1 MIRGRLLKKQAT
13 IFSVELEDG
22 KILECVARKNLK
34 KDGLFVGDFVFV
46 DEYNSICKLDKRK
59 NILIRP
65 PVANIDKMFIVVA
78 PIPKPDLYTVD
89 KMLLFCAVNDIVPVV
104 CINKKDL
111 DEQYCKKIE
120 SVYKKIAKTVI
131 ISTKDSSFE
140 KLKKLIDGVCVLAG
154 QSAVGKSSIINALKG
169 SEVAKVDTFSKK
181 VERGKQTT
189 RTVELYQFGQNR
201 YLADTAGFS
210 KLDESLL
217 NLEVNEVKSYY
228 PEFLEFAQNCKYK
241 SCLHTND
248 RDCAVCEAV
257 KNGKISQERYQ
268 NYKKLIEVLHSLKKF

>member
-89 KMLLFCAVNDIVPVV
+89 KMLLFCAVNDIVPIICV
-104 CINKKDL
+104 NKKDL

-189 RTVELYQFGQNR
+189 RTVELYHFGQNK

-228 PEFLEFAQNCKYK
+228 PDFLEFAQNCKYK

-248 RDCAVCEAV
+248 RDCAVCKAL

-268 NYKKLIEVLHSLKKF
+268 NYKKLIEILQTLKKF

>member
-1 MIRGRLLKKQAT
+1 MNRGRLLKKQAT
-13 IFSVELEDG
+13 IFSVELGDG

-268 NYKKLIEVLHSLKKF
+268 NYKKLIEVLQSLKKF

>member
-46 DEYNSICKLDKRK
+46 DEFNSICKLDKRK

-89 KMLLFCAVNDIVPVV
+89 KMLLFCAVNDIMPIICV
-104 CINKKDL
+104 NKKDL

-140 KLKKLIDGVCVLAG
+140 KLEKLIDGVCVLAG

-169 SEVAKVDTFSKK
+169 NEIAKVDTFSKK

-189 RTVELYQFGQNR
+189 RTVELYQFGKNR

-248 RDCAVCEAV
+248 RDCAVCEAL
-257 KNGKISQERYQ
+257 KNGEISQERYQ
-268 NYKKLIEVLHSLKKF
+268 NYKKLIEILQTLKKF

>member
-1 MIRGRLLKKQAT
+1 MNRGRLLKKQAT

-268 NYKKLIEVLHSLKKF
+268 NYKKLIEVLQSLKKF

>member
-1 MIRGRLLKKQAT
+1 MNRGRLLKKQAT

-89 KMLLFCAVNDIVPVV
+89 KMLLFCAVNDIVPIICV
-104 CINKKDL
+104 NKKDL

-169 SEVAKVDTFSKK
+169 NEVAKVDTFSKK

-248 RDCAVCEAV
+248 RDCAVCKAL

-268 NYKKLIEVLHSLKKF
+268 NYKKLIEILQTLKKF